1 MKEVKDRVLAS
12 ILNAKA
18 FTGCDLQKSSGS
30 SGDNNN
36 NAKEDFSL
44 SVEMD
49 NDSDEDGRRSLQIAK
64 YIVMKEL
71 EHLIILN
78 SHSLDLQ
85 TLL

>member
-30 SGDNNN
+30 NGDNN

-64 YIVMKEL
+64 DIVRKEL